1 MLLKD
6 ENGFQMTKSID
17 SRWSRWWLRRF
28 FLETICTPKLVEHA
42 DATYISQMG
51 GSTTHPI
58 LFTFLA
64 AFLSHA
70 ADLGPL
76 DM

>member
-1 MLLKD
+1 
-6 ENGFQMTKSID
+6 
-17 SRWSRWWLRRF
+17 
-28 FLETICTPKLVEHA
+28 VEHA